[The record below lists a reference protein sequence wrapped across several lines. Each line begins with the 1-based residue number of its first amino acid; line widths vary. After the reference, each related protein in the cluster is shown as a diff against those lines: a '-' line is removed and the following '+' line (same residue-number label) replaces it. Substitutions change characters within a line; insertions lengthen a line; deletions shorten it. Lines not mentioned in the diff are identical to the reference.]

1 MTCPQGYNYVS
12 EPHARPLD
20 GIHINSLLHAISS
33 CESNLDPL
41 AINPRSGARGLY
53 QFREATWHSFG
64 SHDFLDAHK
73 PGIARTAALRYLAF
87 LARLLL
93 DHGHPVTVL
102 NLATLWTHGT
112 LTRGIPEY
120 SHRVLNLY
128 TDSVSRLPPTVLPPP
143 SLPSSDPR

>member
-1 MTCPQGYNYVS
+1 MNTPHAYNYVS
-12 EPHARPLD
+12 EPHSRPLD

-41 AINPRSGARGLY
+41 AVNPRSGARGLY

-64 SHDFLDAHK
+64 SRDFLDAHK

-93 DHGHPVTVL
+93 DHNHPVTVL

-128 TDSVSRLPPTVLPPP
+128 TDSVSHLPPTVLPPP
-143 SLPSSDPR
+143 SLPSSHPR